1 MSLALISFLLIFLT
15 NPPPPTQ
22 IHSGQAAVEVR
33 TDIGWVGPGQAF
45 NLLVLLT
52 PEEGWRVYWKDSGA
66 SGAPI
71 EIEVNTPEGFKV
83 GKPIFPRPS
92 LFKSKEGTTYG
103 YDKQCAIFIPV
114 MSPKIIQTD
123 EVVFEVNTHWLA
135 CKKIC
140 VIGEQEQVV
149 KIKTNKTTQG
159 PLHRDMRL
167 KRWKNLLPKELS
179 ELSKA
184 TQLVSNNKIEITGTT
199 SETTIS
205 FIGVEQRGVR
215 FLGTNQLRLEKDQ
228 FVLTIPIELDY
239 AAASAGSFTIEGL
252 LLLGGNEYDPC
263 YVVQVVAKPDTT
275 KK

>member
-1 MSLALISFLLIFLT
+1 MSLALVSFLLVFLT

-22 IHSGQAAVEVR
+22 IHSGQAIVEVR

-45 NLLVLLT
+45 NLIVLLT
-52 PEEGWRVYWKDSGA
+52 PEEGWHVYWKYSGA
-66 SGAPI
+66 SGTPT
-71 EIEVNTPEGFKV
+71 EIEVNAPEGFKV
-83 GKPIFPRPS
+83 GKPMFPRPS
-92 LFKSKEGTTYG
+92 LFKGKEGTTYG

-114 MSPKIIQTD
+114 MSPKTIQTD
-123 EVVFEVNTHWLA
+123 EVVFEVNTYWLA
-135 CKKIC
+135 CKKNC
-140 VIGEQEQVV
+140 VIGEQKQVV
-149 KIKTNKTTQG
+149 KIKTNKTIQG

-167 KRWKNLLPKELS
+167 KRWKNLLPKKLS

-184 TQLVSNNKIEITGTT
+184 TQLVSNNQIEITGTT
-199 SETTIS
+199 SETTII

-239 AAASAGSFTIEGL
+239 AAASADSFTIEGL
-252 LLLGGNEYDPC
+252 LLLGGNECDPC

>member
-1 MSLALISFLLIFLT
+1 MSLALVSFLLVFLT

-22 IHSGQAAVEVR
+22 IHSGQAIVEVR

-45 NLLVLLT
+45 NLIVLLT
-52 PEEGWRVYWKDSGA
+52 PEEGWHVYWKYSGA
-66 SGAPI
+66 SGTPT
-71 EIEVNTPEGFKV
+71 EIEVNAPEGFKV
-83 GKPIFPRPS
+83 GKPMFPRPS
-92 LFKSKEGTTYG
+92 LFKGKEGTTYG

-123 EVVFEVNTHWLA
+123 EVVFEVNTYWLA

-149 KIKTNKTTQG
+149 KIKTNKTIQG

-167 KRWKNLLPKELS
+167 KRWKNILPKELS

-239 AAASAGSFTIEGL
+239 AAASADSFTIEGL
-252 LLLGGNEYDPC
+252 LLLGGNESDPC
-263 YVVQVVAKPDTT
+263 YVVQVVAKSDTT

>member
-1 MSLALISFLLIFLT
+1 MSLALVSFLLVFLT

-22 IHSGQAAVEVR
+22 IHSGQAIVEVR

-45 NLLVLLT
+45 NLIVLLT
-52 PEEGWRVYWKDSGA
+52 PEEGWHVYWKYSGA
-66 SGAPI
+66 SGTPT
-71 EIEVNTPEGFKV
+71 EIEVNAPEGFKV
-83 GKPIFPRPS
+83 GKPMFPRPS
-92 LFKSKEGTTYG
+92 LFKGKEGTTYG

-123 EVVFEVNTHWLA
+123 EVVFEVNTYWLA

-149 KIKTNKTTQG
+149 KIKTNKTIQG

-179 ELSKA
+179 ELSNA

-205 FIGVEQRGVR
+205 FIGVEQRGVH

-239 AAASAGSFTIEGL
+239 AAASADSFTIEGL
-252 LLLGGNEYDPC
+252 LLLGGNESDPC
-263 YVVQVVAKPDTT
+263 YVVQVVAKSDTT

>member
-1 MSLALISFLLIFLT
+1 MSLALVSFILVFLT

-22 IHSGQAAVEVR
+22 IHSGQAIVEVR

-45 NLLVLLT
+45 NLIVLLT
-52 PEEGWRVYWKDSGA
+52 PEEGWHVYWKYSGA
-66 SGAPI
+66 SGTPT
-71 EIEVNTPEGFKV
+71 EIEVNAPEGFTV
-83 GKPIFPRPS
+83 GKPMFPRPS
-92 LFKSKEGTTYG
+92 LFKGKEGTTYG

-123 EVVFEVNTHWLA
+123 EVVFEVNTYWLA

-149 KIKTNKTTQG
+149 KIKTNKTIQG

-167 KRWKNLLPKELS
+167 KRWKNILPKELS

-239 AAASAGSFTIEGL
+239 AAASADSFTIEGL
-252 LLLGGNEYDPC
+252 LLLGGNESDPC